1 MSGRESTDG
10 GDETWP
16 RLEAL
21 QPYEAMVGDA
31 APGEEPPAEALP
43 VGLEPDIDNDIDI
56 DIDMAGLDEPDQ
68 VALDAEP
75 DPDLVSPSTVL
86 RYLDEAE
93 HDPSYDEALPG
104 ILKMPEGMKVDER
117 RVGRAVAA
125 WVLHVR
131 CDCGRRWFETEA
143 VDSATCPRCGLL
155 VYVDIDARRSRR

>member
-21 QPYEAMVGDA
+21 QPYEATVGDA
-31 APGEEPPAEALP
+31 APGEEPPAVVLP
-43 VGLEPDIDNDIDI
+43 EGLEPEIDL
-56 DIDMAGLDEPDQ
+56 AGLDELDRQ
-68 VALDAEP
+68 QLDADP
-75 DPDLVSPSTVL
+75 DTDLVSPSTVL
-86 RYLDEAE
+86 RFLDEAE
-93 HDPSYDEALPG
+93 HDLSYDEALPG

>member
-10 GDETWP
+10 GDDTWP

-21 QPYEAMVGDA
+21 VLQESAFGDA
-31 APGEEPPAEALP
+31 APADQPPTGVLLDD
-43 VGLEPDIDNDIDI
+43 LEPDIDQSALDDL
-56 DIDMAGLDEPDQ
+56 DRQRLDE
-68 VALDAEP
+68 AA

-86 RYLDEAE
+86 RYLDDAE
-93 HDPSYDEALPG
+93 RDPSYDEALPG

-117 RVGRAVAA
+117 RVGRAVAR

-131 CDCGRRWFETEA
+131 CDCGRRWFETDV

>member
-1 MSGRESTDG
+1 MSARESTDG

-21 QPYEAMVGDA
+21 QPGEPAIDEP
-31 APGEEPPAEALP
+31 APRGEPPTEVLLEDLNAEIEA
-43 VGLEPDIDNDIDI
+43 
-56 DIDMAGLDEPDQ
+56 AGLDDPDLSRFDDP
-68 VALDAEP
+68 A

-86 RYLDEAE
+86 RYLDDAE

-104 ILKMPEGMKVDER
+104 ILKMPEGMRVDER
-117 RVGRAVAA
+117 RVGRAVAQ

-131 CDCGRRWFETEA
+131 CDCGRRWFETEV

>member
-21 QPYEAMVGDA
+21 QPYEATVGDA
-31 APGEEPPAEALP
+31 APGEEPPAEVLP
-43 VGLEPDIDNDIDI
+43 EGLEPEIDL
-56 DIDMAGLDEPDQ
+56 AGLDERDR
-68 VALDAEP
+68 VGLDAEP

-86 RYLDEAE
+86 RYLDDAE

-117 RVGRAVAA
+117 RVGRAVAQ

-131 CDCGRRWFETEA
+131 CDCGRRWFETEV

>member
-10 GDETWP
+10 GDDTWP

-21 QPYEAMVGDA
+21 VPQEAAVGDA
-31 APGEEPPAEALP
+31 APADQPPTGVLLDD
-43 VGLEPDIDNDIDI
+43 LEPDVDQSALDDF
-56 DIDMAGLDEPDQ
+56 DRQRLDE
-68 VALDAEP
+68 AA

-86 RYLDEAE
+86 RYLDDAE
-93 HDPSYDEALPG
+93 RDPSYDEALPG

-117 RVGRAVAA
+117 RVGRAVAQ

-131 CDCGRRWFETEA
+131 CDCGRRWFETDV

>member
-10 GDETWP
+10 GDDTWP

-21 QPYEAMVGDA
+21 VPHEAAVGDA
-31 APGEEPPAEALP
+31 APADQPPTGVLLDD
-43 VGLEPDIDNDIDI
+43 LEPDVDQSALDDL
-56 DIDMAGLDEPDQ
+56 DRERLDE
-68 VALDAEP
+68 AA

-86 RYLDEAE
+86 RYLDDAE
-93 HDPSYDEALPG
+93 RDPSYDEALPG

-117 RVGRAVAA
+117 RVGRAVAQ

-131 CDCGRRWFETEA
+131 CDCGRRWFETDV